1 MSIRQASVKFGRSGL
16 WVGILIGALAGGA
29 VALLYTPRSGEGN
42 RAMIKGR
49 AIQAKDAIIWHA
61 RDQARSVE
69 HPSERRNHR

>member
-1 MSIRQASVKFGRSGL
+1 MSTRQTSVKFGRSVL

-29 VALLYTPRSGEGN
+29 VALLYSPRSGKGN
-42 RAMIKGR
+42 RAMIKDR

-61 RDQARSVE
+61 RDQAQAVE